1 MYLFHEIFIHLKTKT
16 LNPRTLNSNYVFFF
30 STNLI
35 FLFTCVFCALIKSSY
50 VYKEERNDVRKY
62 HPAHKEYIIILC
74 GTLLEFPYLLN
85 IESDDALLYAR
96 VFALVQYPLWSLALM
111 EKYFFKDRTYSFKS
125 FLIAFILY
133 VIMLP
138 LTIKAFEGGN
148 SISGHTSH
156 IIILAAATVSFAE
169 LIFCAITL
177 RVHNKKIREVN
188 QQEYTSS
195 DGFHKKYSTMSYV
208 VDIGLLITILLSI
221 SDSRWAKMS
230 KDLLFIV
237 IDLWITSS
245 SFHSH
250 KQTVRLVISSDS
262 GKPIIPVIAEKRTEV
277 AIKAPGD
284 VQSAYLE
291 QNPTNHNNELMNRIT
306 DAVIDEKLY
315 KDPSLKLETIAKIV
329 GTNKKY
335 VSNAI
340 GDSIFASFYMM
351 INTFRVIKALEIKKN
366 NPWMKQD
373 EVAEISGFSSRFTLL
388 RWNKVYIEG
397 KLPKVSESL
406 KKRICKK

>member
-1 MYLFHEIFIHLKTKT
+1 
-16 LNPRTLNSNYVFFF
+16 
-30 STNLI
+30 
-35 FLFTCVFCALIKSSY
+35 
-50 VYKEERNDVRKY
+50 
-62 HPAHKEYIIILC
+62 
-74 GTLLEFPYLLN
+74 
-85 IESDDALLYAR
+85 
-96 VFALVQYPLWSLALM
+96 
-111 EKYFFKDRTYSFKS
+111 
-125 FLIAFILY
+125 
-133 VIMLP
+133 
-138 LTIKAFEGGN
+138 
-148 SISGHTSH
+148 
-156 IIILAAATVSFAE
+156 
-169 LIFCAITL
+169 
-177 RVHNKKIREVN
+177 
-188 QQEYTSS
+188 
-195 DGFHKKYSTMSYV
+195 
-208 VDIGLLITILLSI
+208 
-221 SDSRWAKMS
+221 MS

-306 DAVIDEKLY
+306 NAVIDEKLY